1 MLVAGPLVA
10 LTVGLVTRHVVGINS
25 AAAATAA
32 ITTLCAIWWVFE
44 PIALAATSLIP
55 FATLPLFGVLDHRE
69 VATAYG
75 HHLVLLMLAGS
86 IVSTAMERSGA
97 HRRLALA
104 MIRSIGGVGGRGGRR
119 LVLGFL
125 VAAATLS
132 MWMSNTATT
141 VMLLPVALAVLAT
154 AEAPAKDRPTALTLP
169 ILLAVAYGGAIG
181 GSATLI
187 GTPPNLILQE
197 QLTLATGDA
206 ISFSTRS
213 SRLLNGSLHSTVR

>member
-125 VAAATLS
+125 VA
-132 MWMSNTATT
+132 
-141 VMLLPVALAVLAT
+141 
-154 AEAPAKDRPTALTLP
+154 
-169 ILLAVAYGGAIG
+169 LLAGGYFGRPAHDIKRYLDLAAKTG
-181 GSATLI
+181 EVTLER
-187 GTPPNLILQE
+187 N
-197 QLTLATGDA
+197 
-206 ISFSTRS
+206 
-213 SRLLNGSLHSTVR
+213 